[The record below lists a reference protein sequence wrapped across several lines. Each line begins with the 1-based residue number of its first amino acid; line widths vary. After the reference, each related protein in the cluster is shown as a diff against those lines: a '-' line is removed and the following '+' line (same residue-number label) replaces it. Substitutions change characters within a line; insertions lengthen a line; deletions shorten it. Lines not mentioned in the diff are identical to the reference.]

1 MTRHLALALAAT
13 PLLAGCFGG
22 PDRPFDALPEAEP
35 IPAIVA
41 DRVPASVPP
50 EDIRVRGGC
59 YYFILSGQE
68 FPVELAPG
76 QPYCENRPT
85 T

>member
-1 MTRHLALALAAT
+1 MTKSFAAALASVVALSA
-13 PLLAGCFGG
+13 CFG
-22 PDRPFDALPEAEP
+22 PDRPFDALPEEEP

-59 YYFILSGQE
+59 YFFILSGQE

-76 QPYCENRPT
+76 QQYCENRPT

>member
-1 MTRHLALALAAT
+1 MTKSLAFALMSLATLSA
-13 PLLAGCFGG
+13 CFG
-22 PDRPFDALPEAEP
+22 PDAPFDALPEQEP
-35 IPAIVA
+35 IPAVVA
-41 DRVPASVPP
+41 SRVPASVPR

-59 YYFILSGQE
+59 YFFILDGQE
-68 FPVELAPG
+68 FPVELTPG

>member
-1 MTRHLALALAAT
+1 MTKSFAFS
-13 PLLAGCFGG
+13 LLAVGALSACFG
-22 PDRPFDALPEAEP
+22 PQEPFDALPDQEP
-35 IPAIVA
+35 VPAVVA
-41 DRVPASVPP
+41 SRVPASVPR

-59 YYFILSGQE
+59 YFFILDGTE

>member
-1 MTRHLALALAAT
+1 MTKSFAAALVAVAALS
-13 PLLAGCFGG
+13 GCFGPQG
-22 PDRPFDALPEAEP
+22 PYDALPDEEP

-41 DRVPASVPP
+41 SRVPASVPR

-59 YYFILSGQE
+59 YFFILDGQE

-76 QPYCENRPT
+76 QQYCENTPT
-85 T
+85 AG